1 MDGLKKL
8 MAIFAIIVVIA
19 AFTTPALAQSY
30 GGGMARPQA
39 GGGQQTMPQ
48 QGGLPES
55 NKDLMATMEGMSD
68 ISMFTAAVKAAGYDQ
83 MLGQGQQGVSEQ
95 QGPIM
100 VFAPTDKALQ
110 KDMGISDVN
119 ALVSDPGMAKSLVE
133 NCIVSN
139 VKEPQQGSDTVTMTT
154 IGGMQVTAK
163 KSDTGIT
170 VNGVKVINAVLANNG
185 MLAVT
190 DGVVGMPG
198 AR

>member
-1 MDGLKKL
+1 

-83 MLGQGQQGVSEQ
+83 MLGQGQQGESEQ
-95 QGPIM
+95 PRPYM